1 MQLAF
6 SPLVGWRIFLSAC
19 RPSMTIFV
27 SPIKILQ
34 FIHNGQTVWAWIEF
48 QVCKVHA
55 ISHSILKYSTFKTIF
70 G

>member
-1 MQLAF
+1 
-6 SPLVGWRIFLSAC
+6 
-19 RPSMTIFV
+19 MTISV